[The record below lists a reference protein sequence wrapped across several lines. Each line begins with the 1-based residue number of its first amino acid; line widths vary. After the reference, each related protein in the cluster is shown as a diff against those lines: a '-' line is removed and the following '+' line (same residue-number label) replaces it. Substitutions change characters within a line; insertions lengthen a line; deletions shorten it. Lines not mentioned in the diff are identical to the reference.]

1 MYSRKDIRT
10 IMGIYSDG
18 LSNEENE
25 EIQNIEHNKYL
36 SKAKQKI
43 WEVLFYCSSIYQCRK
58 KIIIDYFA
66 WPEDSSSNECN
77 ICDNCLRRINDK
89 PVQIDVQ
96 TDVKKILEIVET
108 VTSQKQQITRN
119 NIIDIFRQS
128 QAKEVKNQFGEL
140 PVYLEKFSRK
150 TKTKEDAFLLLDDMI
165 LRDLIKENIILT
177 KLASTQTLICSVF
190 ILGITDEAI
199 TKTYIE
205 NWKYFIKTGR

>member
-1 MYSRKDIRT
+1 
-10 IMGIYSDG
+10 MGINVPDVRVVIHTSFPISMGNLVQESGRAGCDG
-18 LSNEENE
+18 LPAKSIVIEENE

-43 WEVLFYCSSIYQCRK
+43 REVLFYCSSIYQCRK

-108 VTSQKQQITRN
+108 VTN
-119 NIIDIFRQS
+119 
-128 QAKEVKNQFGEL
+128 
-140 PVYLEKFSRK
+140 
-150 TKTKEDAFLLLDDMI
+150 DMI
-165 LRDLIKENIILT
+165 LRGLIKENIILT

-199 TKTYIE
+199 TKAYIE